1 MSKGAFSEENDVVL
15 EAPRWRKSFSDL
27 EEEEEDV
34 EDKDDVVFEE
44 AVPFVL
50 W

>member
-27 EEEEEDV
+27 EEEEDV
-34 EDKDDVVFEE
+34 EDEDDVVFEE